1 MHVSE
6 AVVTD
11 FRNERRGRLLV
22 VEDDA
27 ETRLA
32 VSDLLRDLGHQVD
45 AQSTAEA
52 ALERV
57 FREDYDVVLTDMRM
71 SGMSGLELCARL
83 SREGPR
89 VPVVLM
95 TAFGDVN
102 AAVDALHAGASDF
115 IMKPFDVSELESAL
129 GRALARGDDRPERLP
144 EPEVAHDWARLLVGS
159 SAVMTALRGE
169 IASAAKTRANVLI
182 TGESGTGKDVVAR
195 ALHLADS
202 KRGPFVTL
210 SAASAPASLLESE
223 LFGSVRGAFT
233 GAVEARNGLF
243 RDADGGTLFID
254 EITDLAPELQ
264 AKLLRCL
271 QQRAV
276 RPLGD
281 TREYPID
288 ACIIAATSRDL
299 DSLVT
304 AGRFRADLAFRLE
317 GLRLTLPPLRERGKD
332 IDELVDHFLGRASER
347 SGRELRITDAA
358 RRLLSSYDFPGN
370 VRELEHRLEAAATL
384 SPSGV
389 IGVKDFPPALR
400 TKARGA
406 HLRPSGAATLEEIER
421 AHIETALRRTRWN
434 KARAARTLGIDRATL
449 YRKLKR
455 YGLGRHLV

>member
-1 MHVSE
+1 MHASE
-6 AVVTD
+6 AVDTD

-22 VEDDA
+22 VEDDT

-52 ALERV
+52 ALERA
-57 FREDYDVVLTDMRM
+57 FHEDYDVVLTDMRM

-129 GRALARGDDRPERLP
+129 GRALARGEDRPERLP

-233 GAVEARNGLF
+233 GALEARNGLF

-288 ACIIAATSRDL
+288 TCIIAATSLDL

-332 IDELVDHFLGRASER
+332 IDELVDHFLARASER

>member
-1 MHVSE
+1 MLVSE
-6 AVVTD
+6 APGAD
-11 FRNERRGRLLV
+11 FRSERRGRLLV

-27 ETRLA
+27 DTRLA
-32 VSDLLRDLGHQVD
+32 VSDLLRDLGHHVD
-45 AQSTAEA
+45 AQPTAEA

-57 FREDYDVVLTDMRM
+57 FREDYDVVLTDIRM

-89 VPVVLM
+89 VPVVMM
-95 TAFGDVN
+95 TAFGDVS

-115 IMKPFDVSELESAL
+115 ITKPFDVSELESAL
-129 GRALARGDDRPERLP
+129 NRALARGEGRPERLP
-144 EPEVAHDWARLLVGS
+144 EPEVATDWARLLVGS
-159 SAVMTALRGE
+159 SPAMCALRSE

-182 TGESGTGKDVVAR
+182 TGESGTGKDIVAR
-195 ALHLADS
+195 ALHLADPR
-202 KRGPFVTL
+202 RGAFVTL
-210 SAASAPASLLESE
+210 SAASGPASLLESE

-281 TREYPID
+281 SREYPVD
-288 ACIIAATSRDL
+288 TCIIAATSRDL

-317 GLRLTLPPLRERGKD
+317 GLRLTLPPLRERSHD
-332 IDELVDHFLGRASER
+332 IVELIDHFLARASER
-347 SGRELRITDAA
+347 SGREIRITEAA

-384 SPSGV
+384 SPTGL

-455 YGLGRHLV
+455 YGLGRHLA

>member
-1 MHVSE
+1 MSVSDI
-6 AVVTD
+6 TD
-11 FRNERRGRLLV
+11 ARTRSERRGRLLV
-22 VEDDA
+22 VEDDT

-45 AQSTAEA
+45 AHPTAED

-57 FREDYDVVLTDMRM
+57 FREDYDLVLADIRM

-89 VPVVLM
+89 LPVVMM
-95 TAFGDVN
+95 TAFGDVG

-115 IMKPFDVSELESAL
+115 ITKPFDLEELESAL
-129 GRALARGDDRPERLP
+129 NRALARGDERAERLP
-144 EPEVAHDWARLLVGS
+144 EPEVAADWARLLVGS
-159 SAVMTALRGE
+159 SPVMSTLRAE

-182 TGESGTGKDVVAR
+182 MGESGTGKDVVAR
-195 ALHLADS
+195 ALHLADPT
-202 KRGPFVTL
+202 RGPFVTL
-210 SAASAPASLLESE
+210 SAAAGPPSLLESE

-254 EITDLAPELQ
+254 EVTDLAPELQ

-281 TREYPID
+281 SREYPVD
-288 ACIIAATSRDL
+288 TCVIAATSRDL

-332 IDELVDHFLGRASER
+332 LDELVDHFLARASER
-347 SGRELRITDAA
+347 GGRELRITDAA
-358 RRLLSSYDFPGN
+358 RRLLATYDFPGN

-384 SPSGV
+384 SPTGV

-400 TKARGA
+400 SKARGA
-406 HLRPSGAATLEEIER
+406 QIRPSGAATLEEIER
-421 AHIETALRRTRWN
+421 AHIETALRRMRWN
-434 KARAARTLGIDRATL
+434 KARAARVLGIDRATL

-455 YGLGRHLV
+455 YGLGRHLA

>member
-1 MHVSE
+1 MPASE
-6 AVVTD
+6 AVVAETD
-11 FRNERRGRLLV
+11 NDRRGRLLL
-22 VEDDA
+22 VEDDTD
-27 ETRLA
+27 TRLA
-32 VSDLLRDLGHQVD
+32 VTDLLRDLGHHVD
-45 AQSTAEA
+45 PQPNAEA

-57 FREDYDVVLTDMRM
+57 FHDDFDVVLTDMRM

-89 VPVVLM
+89 LPVVLM

-115 IMKPFDVSELESAL
+115 IMKPFEVHELESAL
-129 GRALARGDDRPERLP
+129 NRALSRGEERSERLP
-144 EPEVAHDWARLLVGS
+144 EPDVGADWARTLVGS
-159 SAVMTALRGE
+159 STVMNALRAE
-169 IASAAKTRANVLI
+169 IASAANTRANVLI

-195 ALHLADS
+195 ALHLADP

-254 EITDLAPELQ
+254 EVTDLSLDLQ

-281 TREYPID
+281 SREYPVD
-288 ACIIAATSRDL
+288 TCIVAATSHDL

-317 GLRLTLPPLRERGKD
+317 GLRLTLPPLRDRGAD
-332 IDELVDHFLGRASER
+332 LDELIDHFLAKASAKA
-347 SGRELRITDAA
+347 GRELRITDAA
-358 RRLLSSYDFPGN
+358 RRLLASYDFPGN
-370 VRELEHRLEAAATL
+370 VRELEHRLEAAVTL

-389 IGVKDFPPALR
+389 VGVKDFPAALR

-406 HLRPSGAATLEEIER
+406 QLRPSGAATLEEIER

>member
-1 MHVSE
+1 MQASE
-6 AVVTD
+6 AVDTD
-11 FRNERRGRLLV
+11 VRNERRGRLLV

-45 AQSTAEA
+45 AQSSAEA

-169 IASAAKTRANVLI
+169 IASAAQTRANVLI

-195 ALHLADS
+195 ALHLADP

-233 GAVEARNGLF
+233 GALEARNGLF

-281 TREYPID
+281 TREHPID

-332 IDELVDHFLGRASER
+332 IDELVDHFLARASER